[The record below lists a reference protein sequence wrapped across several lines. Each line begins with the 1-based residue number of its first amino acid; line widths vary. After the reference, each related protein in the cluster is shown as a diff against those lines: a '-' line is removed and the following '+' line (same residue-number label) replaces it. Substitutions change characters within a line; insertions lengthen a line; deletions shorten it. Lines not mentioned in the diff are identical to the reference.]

1 MIIRRLI
8 PFLLLWLLTNHL
20 YAQDTVLMTQLLNR
34 IEQLQ
39 VKEHGVFPKGAFA
52 SYRTYALNKL
62 REKADMNPFYTSLI
76 VMTLKDIKPRLTV
89 TQQKVVDGVVE
100 KAIPSFKKYENRT
113 GRGTYNFWA
122 TDTPQIFPH
131 GDWMNW
137 FDKRQALPDDM
148 DDTVMILL
156 AMGAPDST
164 AKKIHDLMQAYTNK
178 TGKHVN
184 NNSKAYRDIFAYSTW
199 FGKNVPVEFDICV
212 LSNILYFTQQ
222 YHLPWTGADSASLQL
237 IEKVLETKAHLNSPL
252 YVAPQYGRSPLIL
265 YHLARLM
272 SVKKIPSLEL
282 FRCQLIQEAEKEL
295 KESVHFMDAVI
306 LSTALLKW
314 GVIPTFTPIYKA
326 DSIEELIEEK
336 PYYFFIANMGSMLPE
351 PYKHWLVQS
360 GIGKFYYDCDA
371 YNNLL
376 VLEYLVW
383 KKRLTDFRM
392 TD

>member
-1 MIIRRLI
+1 MMRARFISVLL
-8 PFLLLWLLTNHL
+8 FLLLTNKL
-20 YAQDTVLMTQLLNR
+20 FAQDTALMTQVLNR

-39 VKEHGVFPKGAFA
+39 VKENGVFPKGSFA
-52 SYRTYALNKL
+52 SYRTYALNTH
-62 REKADMNPFYTSLI
+62 REKADMNPFYTALI
-76 VMTLKDIKPRLTV
+76 AMTLKDIRPALTA
-89 TQQKVVDGVVE
+89 TQQGVVDRIVE
-100 KAIPSFKKYENRT
+100 NALPSFGKYENRT
-113 GRGTYNFWA
+113 GRGTYNFWS
-122 TDTPQIFPH
+122 TDTPRIFPN

-148 DDTVMILL
+148 DDTVVILL
-156 AMGAPDST
+156 AMGAPDSI
-164 AKKIHDLMQAYTNK
+164 AQKIHSLMQAYTNR

-184 NNSKAYRDIFAYSTW
+184 NNSKAYRNIFAYSTW

-212 LSNILYFTQQ
+212 LSNVLYFVQR
-222 YHLPWTGADSASLQL
+222 YNISWTGADSASLQL
-237 IEKVLETKAHLNSPL
+237 IEKVLETQAHLLSPL

-282 FRCQLIQEAEKEL
+282 YRSQLIKEAEQDL
-295 KESVHFMDAVI
+295 KNADHFIDAVI

-314 GVIPTFTPIYKA
+314 GVTPAFETVYKA
-326 DSIEELIEEK
+326 ASLEELIEER

-351 PYKHWLVQS
+351 PYKHLLVQS

-383 KKRLTDFRM
+383 KNRLTD
-392 TD
+392 